1 MVYKMETINILLV
14 KYGQLELKLLK
25 EGLASNGYKLLTASS
40 KKAVL
45 KNLSEKDV
53 HILLVNVNSLS
64 EEIRTL
70 CREIRKASFQKPIQL
85 VVTTSIINPQL
96 LEELVDLGVDDFI
109 RQPFDE
115 QEIQA
120 RIKAAFLR
128 LKKQES
134 LFTEREYFKTAV
146 AQEEQLS
153 SKILDQN
160 IFLKKAFQSLAKE
173 NKELKRLKKELEKIA
188 MYDTLSGLLNR
199 LSLFNRIDIEIERAL
214 RAMFPL
220 SGIMLDIDHF
230 KEINDNY
237 GHQCGDA
244 VIKEIGERL
253 RNQLRKYDY
262 AGRYGGEEFF
272 IILPNTDLNQARAI
286 GERFRRDI
294 ENSTFNCMGE
304 KIAITVSL
312 GIAQYRPSES
322 REKWIDRADKAMY
335 NAKQRGRNCVCTE
348 ADDLKL

>member
-1 MVYKMETINILLV
+1 METINILLV
-14 KYGQLELKLLK
+14 KYGHQELKLLK
-25 EGLASNGYKLLTASS
+25 EGLAGNGYKLLTASS
-40 KKAVL
+40 KKSVL
-45 KNLSEKDV
+45 KNLSEKDI

-64 EEIRTL
+64 DEIRRL
-70 CREIRKASFQKPIQL
+70 CREIRKASFQKPIQM
-85 VVTTSIINPQL
+85 VFTTPIIDPQL
-96 LEELVDLGVDDFI
+96 LEELVDLGADDFI

-134 LFTEREYFKTAV
+134 LFAEREYFKTAV

-230 KEINDNY
+230 KEINDNH
-237 GHQCGDA
+237 GHQCGDL

-253 RNQLRKYDY
+253 RHQLRKYDY

-272 IILPNTDLNQARAI
+272 IILPNTDLNQARTI

-294 ENSTFNCMGE
+294 EKSSFNCLGE
-304 KIAITVSL
+304 NIAITVSL

-348 ADDLKL
+348 ADELKL